1 MQRALNPKGRLQEL
15 LQERYRRAPE
25 YQTVSTQGPD
35 HARTFVVEATLDE
48 RVLGRGV
55 GPSKRGGSRRRR
67 RTCHLW
73 RRTRTACF
81 HHLPSSWTER
91 AATWFSVGCCPRRIS
106 AVRGNREYMPAL
118 ARERNV
124 AGHYDQL
131 SVFAGNSNPEL
142 AQDICA
148 YIGIP
153 LGRAEVFK
161 FSNDNT
167 FVRINE
173 SVRENDV
180 FVAVVLAPINDS
192 IMEMLIMIDTIK
204 RASAGRVTA
213 VIPYF
218 GYGRTD
224 KKDQPRVP
232 ITARLVAKLVGV
244 SGADRALLPISM
256 PVRSRVS

>member
-1 MQRALNPKGRLQEL
+1 
-15 LQERYRRAPE
+15 
-25 YQTVSTQGPD
+25 
-35 HARTFVVEATLDE
+35 
-48 RVLGRGV
+48 
-55 GPSKRGGSRRRR
+55 
-67 RTCHLW
+67 
-73 RRTRTACF
+73 
-81 HHLPSSWTER
+81 
-91 AATWFSVGCCPRRIS
+91 
-106 AVRGNREYMPAL
+106 
-118 ARERNV
+118 V

-131 SVFAGNSNPEL
+131 SVFAGNSNREL
-142 AQDICA
+142 AQEICA

-180 FVAVVLAPINDS
+180 FVVQSFSDPINDS

-244 SGADRALLPISM
+244 SGC
-256 PVRSRVS
+256 

>member
-1 MQRALNPKGRLQEL
+1 M
-15 LQERYRRAPE
+15 
-25 YQTVSTQGPD
+25 
-35 HARTFVVEATLDE
+35 
-48 RVLGRGV
+48 
-55 GPSKRGGSRRRR
+55 
-67 RTCHLW
+67 
-73 RRTRTACF
+73 
-81 HHLPSSWTER
+81 
-91 AATWFSVGCCPRRIS
+91 
-106 AVRGNREYMPAL
+106 
-118 ARERNV
+118 

-142 AQDICA
+142 AEEICA

-180 FVAVVLAPINDS
+180 FVVQSFSSPINDS

-213 VIPYF
+213 VILLRAEAPARS
-218 GYGRTD
+218 GR
-224 KKDQPRVP
+224 
-232 ITARLVAKLVGV
+232 RL
-244 SGADRALLPISM
+244 P
-256 PVRSRVS
+256 